1 MLATMVELTTSQSP
15 GETSGMAI
23 ALFESL
29 ESQLSRDYDILQN
42 YHFGGKNMEYLGS
55 IGIFFGGLGVLLLS
69 FGLFWFV
76 DVYKKSKK

>member
-1 MLATMVELTTSQSP
+1 MEAL
-15 GETSGMAI
+15 SG
-23 ALFESL
+23 
-29 ESQLSRDYDILQN
+29 
-42 YHFGGKNMEYLGS
+42 